1 LKETVDEAFNAL
13 EEVTTRFSYPDN
25 ELISN
30 LQDAK
35 MLEGIKARTDEIIPA
50 LEQEYENTMRE
61 LEQEK
66 NEVAEIEASDQDY
79 LNELKN
85 TISEQK

>member
-1 LKETVDEAFNAL
+1 
-13 EEVTTRFSYPDN
+13 
-25 ELISN
+25 
-30 LQDAK
+30 
-35 MLEGIKARTDEIIPA
+35 MLEGIKARTDEIIPV

-66 NEVAEIEASDQDY
+66 KEVAEIEASDQDY